1 MTRLTVDVVSDP
13 AGAPGP
19 PAGAVVIVQ
28 VRDTSLQDV
37 AATTLAEGRG
47 TVAPSAAV
55 LASVDLE
62 LEEGTGRRTLWAHV
76 DVDGDGR
83 VSPGDLITMESF
95 PVPAGATRAQARVR
109 PVPQA
114 SPPPHG

>member
-1 MTRLTVDVVSDP
+1 MTRLTVDVVLD
-13 AGAPGP
+13 AAAAAGP
-19 PAGAVVIVQ
+19 PAGAAVIVQ

-47 TVAPSAAV
+47 IVASAGV

-62 LEEGTGRRTLWAHV
+62 LEDGPGERTIWAHV

-83 VSPGDLITMESF
+83 VGPGDLITMESF
-95 PVPAGATRAQARVR
+95 PVPPGATRAEARVR
-109 PVPQA
+109 PVSQA
-114 SPPPHG
+114 SPPPLG